1 VEGLTAEGQLQKQK
15 EWTPRKNAR
24 TPNFENDGSRRFE
37 LEQHRAEI
45 DLMRAIRTTWLPVLP
60 LGPLR

>member
-1 VEGLTAEGQLQKQK
+1 MDAK
-15 EWTPRKNAR
+15 EKCKDAK
-24 TPNFENDGSRRFE
+24 FENDGSRRFE